1 MIEFERLRLPG
12 VLQGITSTTE
22 DLELTMSGQ
31 LRFGALLRLL
41 VASKPGGSILELGSG
56 TGLLTA
62 WLLDGMSADSR
73 LLAVEADQE
82 KAAVARRFHGRD
94 SRLEL
99 REDSVPNVLQ
109 SLPGGYAL
117 IAAGSPKALPG
128 RVRELAGLLEPG
140 GILAVGGLQDG
151 DEADDPEATTMEETM
166 NQLEGARGLERTVL
180 DWGSGVLLASR
191 RAGKAAG

>member
-1 MIEFERLRLPG
+1 M
-12 VLQGITSTTE
+12 
-22 DLELTMSGQ
+22 
-31 LRFGALLRLL
+31 
-41 VASKPGGSILELGSG
+41 
-56 TGLLTA
+56 
-62 WLLDGMSADSR
+62 
-73 LLAVEADQE
+73 
-82 KAAVARRFHGRD
+82 ARRFHGRD

-151 DEADDPEATTMEETM
+151 DEADDPETTTMEETM